1 MKITN
6 IEVIPIY
13 PRLAKRY
20 DNRKVDL
27 YGIDHRTV
35 FKVETD
41 AGITGY
47 GDQRVRPGGQPDP
60 SIASSLIGRNPFDF
74 INNHLSYGSALNCA
88 LYDVMGKYL
97 GVPVYKLIGQKV
109 RDAVS
114 VAAWTR
120 PASPETFRDEIS
132 RAADQGYTIFKMHT
146 CDYHDVMEQTR
157 LAEEVAPEGFKIHY
171 DFNSNRSIA
180 AALPIIQELERNHP
194 IVGYIE
200 DPLVK
205 NDIDGWRRLRE
216 QTRLPIIM
224 HGTPLGNVQEIMHG
238 VADIYMIGGSIGDT
252 VATGFACGKANIQTI
267 LQFESGTLGK
277 AMALHLAAVLPTHT
291 AHSINLDDQYEEDY
305 TTERIP
311 VIEGSSPVPEGPGL
325 GYEVDEDALARIAAN
340 KPIEPPKHVGV
351 LHMPR
356 GHTFYGPSYVSP
368 TRVTGREE
376 GTIRGIRSK
385 IWEDDGS
392 ADFARIYERVQQEG
406 TFRADS

>member
-60 SIASSLIGRNPFDF
+60 AIASSLIGRNPFDF
-74 INNHLSYGSALNCA
+74 INNHLPYGSALNCA

-109 RDAVS
+109 REAVS

-120 PASPETFRDEIS
+120 PASPETFRDEIR
-132 RAADQGYTIFKMHT
+132 RAADEGYTIFKMHT

-171 DFNSNRSIA
+171 DFNSNRSLA

-224 HGTPLGNVQEIMHG
+224 HGTPLGSVQEIMHG

-325 GYEVDEDALARIAAN
+325 GYEVDEDVLARIAAN

-351 LHMPR
+351 LNMPA
-356 GHTFYGPSYVSP
+356 GHTFYGRSYVSP
-368 TRVTGREE
+368 TRVTGCEE
-376 GTIRGIRSK
+376 GTIRGIKSE

-392 ADFARIYERVQQEG
+392 ADFARIYERVQKEG
-406 TFRADS
+406 TFRAN